1 MTEAEGAAI
10 AELVGVAKDILKKV
24 LQDGAPVSSVEMD
37 EPQKQ
42 RLLDGYTGVM
52 NMLLSH
58 RRAAL
63 KKLGIN
69 NGWMK
74 IVANEN
80 HQELLRD
87 EKGIP
92 LLTPVER
99 PVLPLQQQ
107 QRQLN
112 QQLTIMERIAT
123 GEWAGPHSNI
133 LDDQAEGD
141 QAEEPLLQQ
150 GWVTPAIFEGDW
162 IRADQ
167 ADHDQP
173 DLFDDPAEPTDD
185 DQAEDEPETITE
197 TAENGATLS
206 WPAIQGVPE
215 HIMAGL
221 IQSVR
226 DNQTKA
232 KACAAVAK
240 ETGLDKFEV
249 SGFFEELVKQGIFE
263 KRGSI
268 YVAHM
273 PNERPP
279 AEASIG

>member
-141 QAEEPLLQQ
+141 QAE
-150 GWVTPAIFEGDW
+150 DD
-162 IRADQ
+162 ADQ